1 MGLKD
6 LIKKNEVSS
15 NLSDIK
21 ITIAGRPKTGKTS
34 LFYHILQR
42 EGGLDS
48 GLLLAFERG
57 YNFLPGINVID
68 IDSWETFVE
77 VVDDLSEGNHGF
89 KYIAID
95 TVDIAGRLCE
105 KYVLAKAS
113 RKDGKR
119 YESLPDLPYGK
130 AYDLL
135 ETEFSLQI
143 SRLEQSN
150 LGLFFIT
157 HDKDRTVEEKSGLKY
172 EKTSM
177 SISGRAGEFIKNT
190 SDFIVFIDV
199 ENKKEKVN
207 GKKVSTENRIMRFRG
222 DGTTEAGGR
231 ITDIEETIDY
241 DVDKFLEVIKQAI
254 EKQSQ
259 RLASGTHTPVKNKV
273 EYKKVE
279 DEDVEEATGLSE
291 DEYIDEE
298 ATLALEQELETVK
311 YEIAEKIKSMSAD
324 ERRDVKSLFK
334 QELGII
340 NYTKSDDLQALQNV
354 LKSM

>member
-1 MGLKD
+1 M
-6 LIKKNEVSS
+6 
-15 NLSDIK
+15 
-21 ITIAGRPKTGKTS
+21 
-34 LFYHILQR
+34 
-42 EGGLDS
+42 
-48 GLLLAFERG
+48 AFERG

-113 RKDGKR
+113 RRDGKR

-143 SRLEQSN
+143 SRLEQAN
-150 LGLFFIT
+150 MGLFFIT

-177 SISGRAGEFIKNT
+177 SISGRAGDFIKNT

-241 DVDKFLEVIKQAI
+241 DVDKFLEVIKHAI
-254 EKQSQ
+254 ENQSQ
-259 RLASGTHTPVKNKV
+259 RLVSGTYTPTKNKI

-279 DEDVEEATGLSE
+279 NDDIEDVVETTGSLE
-291 DEYIDEE
+291 DKSNDEE
-298 ATLALEQELETVK
+298 ATVEQELEKVK
-311 YEIAEKIKSMSAD
+311 SDIAEKIKSMSAD

-340 NYTKSDDLQALQNV
+340 NYTKSDDLEALKNV